1 MLVQRGTLW
10 RTAVATLLEQE
21 SGFKVVAQAGSIEAL
36 WETAGN
42 GLADVAVLDAEV
54 PGPSEIEPLCDKLGQ
69 QYPDIKILALM
80 ERLVGDQSGLIRQ
93 APRIGMLATE
103 SSPAQLFEGIRR
115 IAVGETVLDP
125 ALAVAALT
133 AGSNPLTDRERE
145 VLRKS
150 VDGAPAKAIA
160 AELYLSIGTVRNYLS
175 RAVAKTGGRS
185 RFEAVRIAQDE
196 GWI

>member
-10 RTAVATLLEQE
+10 RAATAALLEQE
-21 SGFKVVAQAGSIEAL
+21 SGFRVVAQAGSVDAL
-36 WETAGN
+36 WETAPG
-42 GLADVAVLDAEV
+42 ADVAVLDAEV
-54 PGPSEIEPLCDKLGQ
+54 PGPCEIEPLCDKLGQ
-69 QYPDIKILALM
+69 QYPDLRMLVLM
-80 ERLVGDQSGLIRQ
+80 ERLVGDQSSLWRQ

-103 SSPAQLFEGIRR
+103 SSPARLFEGIRR
-115 IAVGETVLDP
+115 IAGGETVLDP